1 MANWTPERIGFRPI
15 AVAAHA
21 LQYWNNSSHS
31 LEDVFSNRWMESLQ
45 RPNTG
50 SLLGL
55 LHSIVLPSGDDISH
69 DVYVL
74 G

>member
-1 MANWTPERIGFRPI
+1 MANWTPERIVFRPI
-15 AVAAHA
+15 AVVAQGYH
-21 LQYWNNSSHS
+21 WNNSSHS

-50 SLLGL
+50 SLLGV
-55 LHSIVLPSGDDISH
+55 LHSIVLPSGEDICH
-69 DVYVL
+69 DAHVL